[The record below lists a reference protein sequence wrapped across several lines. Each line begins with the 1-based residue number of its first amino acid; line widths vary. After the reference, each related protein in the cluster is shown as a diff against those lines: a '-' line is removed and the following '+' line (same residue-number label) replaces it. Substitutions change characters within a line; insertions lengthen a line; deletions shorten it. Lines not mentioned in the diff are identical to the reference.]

1 MGRSITRPKSTNAR
15 RVLAIDAGNTRIK
28 WGLNDGSG
36 WLKSGWTETLRAARL
51 RRVFAALPPVD
62 TIVISN
68 VAGAVLR
75 TALGC
80 VLPAAPAALWIRS
93 MAAQCGVSNSY
104 ARPARLGSDRW
115 AALIAA
121 HHLHRG
127 AAVVVNAGTAL
138 TADALTAD
146 GVFVGGIIVPGAEL
160 MRAALAR
167 DTAGL
172 RRRPGAFSFFP
183 DNTGDAIMSGA
194 VNALCGAVERIARN
208 LEDAGGRAPACLLS
222 GGAAALIAPHLNL
235 EVKVVDNLVLDGLAV
250 IARGNRP
257 APALKNT

>member
-1 MGRSITRPKSTNAR
+1 MGRSITRAKSSNAR
-15 RVLAIDAGNTRIK
+15 RVLAIDAGNTRMK
-28 WGLNDGSG
+28 WGLHDGSG
-36 WLKSGWTETLRAARL
+36 WLKSGWTETAHAARL
-51 RRVFAALPPVD
+51 RRAFAALPPVD

-68 VAGAVLR
+68 VAGAALR
-75 TALGC
+75 AALSR
-80 VLPAAPAALWIRS
+80 VLPAAPAARWIRS
-93 MAAQCGVSNSY
+93 VAMQNGVRNSY
-104 ARPARLGSDRW
+104 ARPAQLGSDRW

-127 AAVVVNAGTAL
+127 ATVVVNAGTAL

-160 MRAALAR
+160 MRAALAGN
-167 DTAGL
+167 TAGL
-172 RRRPGAFSFFP
+172 RRRPGTYSFFP

-208 LEDAGGRAPACLLS
+208 LEDGGGQAPVCLLS
-222 GGAAALIAPHLNL
+222 GGGAALIAPHLNL

-250 IARGNRP
+250 IARGQRVAT
-257 APALKNT
+257 APKNS